1 MYILK
6 RSFYMN
12 REDIKEVL
20 IDVVTTFFQVDAKD
34 LENIIIDDDTILNDG
49 EFGLD
54 SLSLINIIVEIERR
68 FSIEIDDEYLSM
80 DFLYSINSMADFVEE
95 MLKRKNE

>member
-1 MYILK
+1 
-6 RSFYMN
+6 MN